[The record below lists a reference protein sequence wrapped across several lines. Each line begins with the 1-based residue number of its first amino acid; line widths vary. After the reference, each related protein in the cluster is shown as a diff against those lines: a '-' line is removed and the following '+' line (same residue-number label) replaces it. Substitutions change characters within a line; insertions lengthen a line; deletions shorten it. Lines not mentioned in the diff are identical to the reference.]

1 MTNIEQ
7 RLFDFMVKYYGR
19 KQLESESDYQT
30 MLAIYKE
37 IYPYEV
43 IPENCTG
50 CRGELLK
57 KLQFHYETLSAN
69 GTFQKR

>member
-19 KQLESESDYQT
+19 KQLESESDYQL
-30 MLAIYKE
+30 MLGIYKE
-37 IYPYEV
+37 IYPYEQ
-43 IPENCTG
+43 IPDNCIG

-57 KLQFHYETLSAN
+57 KLQFHYETLSSN
-69 GTFQKR
+69 GVFQKQ